1 MLQFELATT
10 EAIPTLL
17 EMMEEFYAI
26 DHYPFHKEKNK
37 NNLNIFL
44 SNPELGRLW
53 LVKMDHE
60 IAGYVCLAYC
70 FSFEY
75 GGRDAFIDE
84 FFLRPPFRNKGI
96 GQQTMDFLETQ
107 SSQLGVN
114 AIHLEVEKHNEA
126 GKKLYLKKGFTDTG
140 RHLLNKVVMF
150 VNG

>member
-1 MLQFELATT
+1 MLQFELATP
-10 EAIPTLL
+10 EAIPIIL

-44 SNPELGRLW
+44 ANAELGRLW
-53 LVKMDHE
+53 LIKMGDD

-84 FFLRPPFRNKGI
+84 LFLRSEFRNKGI
-96 GQQTMDFLETQ
+96 GQQTMDFLEAQ
-107 SSQLGVN
+107 AIALGVN
-114 AIHLEVEKHNEA
+114 TIHLEVEKHNEA
-126 GKKLYLKKGFTDTG
+126 GKKLYLKKGYTDTG
-140 RHLLNKVVMF
+140 RHLLNKSIKLT
-150 VNG
+150 